1 MSQNRREEEN
11 GQKETERRRM
21 VEVTRLNRK
30 ENQTGASCESNLS
43 FLLLKHGQRR
53 AAGKW
58 RRESRPNP
66 PPDERGGRIR
76 TSTRTAPALMN
87 PSLEQDLDFKS
98 LGLEKG
104 RASKGKRKHPSLFL
118 KKRLLVN
125 HGLSLQHFVA
135 PPFGR
140 RLQKA
145 TPRRSR
151 LNGQQKRAPRT
162 TGRRRGRNFQEEKK
176 GASHRQERSKH
187 DRSDPPAARYAR
199 ETQEKKKEEENA
211 LLNDGEDSR

>member
-30 ENQTGASCESNLS
+30 ENQTEASCESNLS

-76 TSTRTAPALMN
+76 TSTSTAPALMN

-118 KKRLLVN
+118 KK
-125 HGLSLQHFVA
+125 A
-135 PPFGR
+135 
-140 RLQKA
+140 
-145 TPRRSR
+145 
-151 LNGQQKRAPRT
+151 APRKSWAESPALCST
-162 TGRRRGRNFQEEKK
+162 AVRTPPAEG
-176 GASHRQERSKH
+176 GASAHPSK
-187 DRSDPPAARYAR
+187 PAA
-199 ETQEKKKEEENA
+199 KEGA
-211 LLNDGEDSR
+211 SNDGEEKGPKLPRRKEGRFTPPRKT